1 MTVVPATFEEIQN
14 FLNEQERII
23 TKSIKNDST
32 LQKLIKKNKIDIN
45 NETLDI
51 IIKKINKQ
59 MKRKYRMV
67 WFTRQLRFQ
76 ITQQIIQLE
85 RGNEDDK
92 IKRIENV
99 NNILKIFQDENN
111 DIKVIGDNVLN
122 LVKELPDSNLL
133 ETNNVDIIEYYDD
146 IRENLINDIKR
157 RNKIRKSVEK
167 LKEINFR
174 IENICECMKNEK
186 SNEEMNQQERLIEIE
201 NMKKLLDQKLGM

>member
-133 ETNNVDIIEYYDD
+133 ETNNVDIIEYY
-146 IRENLINDIKR
+146 
-157 RNKIRKSVEK
+157 
-167 LKEINFR
+167 
-174 IENICECMKNEK
+174 
-186 SNEEMNQQERLIEIE
+186 
-201 NMKKLLDQKLGM
+201 